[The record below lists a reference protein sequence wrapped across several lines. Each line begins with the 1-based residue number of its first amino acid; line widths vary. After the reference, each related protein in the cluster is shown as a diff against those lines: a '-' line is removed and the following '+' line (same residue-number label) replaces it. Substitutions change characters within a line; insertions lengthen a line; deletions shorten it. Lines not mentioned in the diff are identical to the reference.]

1 MTAIET
7 INRSGRAG
15 RSRLYSTTREDHPMP
30 IHDFLRCLLAAYA
43 AGASGSCPQELA

>member
-7 INRSGRAG
+7 INRLDQAG
-15 RSRLYSTTREDHPMP
+15 RSRLSSITREDRPMP